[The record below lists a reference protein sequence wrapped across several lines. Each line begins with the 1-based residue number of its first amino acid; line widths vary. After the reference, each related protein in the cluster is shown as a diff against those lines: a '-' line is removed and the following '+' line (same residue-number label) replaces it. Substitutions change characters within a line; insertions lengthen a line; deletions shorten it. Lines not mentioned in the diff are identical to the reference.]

1 MQKETQ
7 QLVGAIADADAS
19 ASASGDG
26 DVQAAADQASQ
37 ATRARADG
45 HHPAGVSRAHR
56 PVSAAPR
63 AHLFSGLVFS
73 EQRLQFI
80 ISPDRNQSP
89 LLEFWLVC
97 TVNTGTLEDLAGFAA
112 GAEAIAF
119 DLTISA
125 HSLHSLDDR
134 NTFRFRHDL
143 QFMDSRGSAV
153 ARRGVKRS
161 MLTVGRDMTGN
172 QSREGEAKAGHAGE
186 QERGIGYIITWSPGH
201 GLMQR
206 LNKRRLGTDVEPMRG
221 W

>member
-1 MQKETQ
+1 MGII
-7 QLVGAIADADAS
+7 L
-19 ASASGDG
+19 
-26 DVQAAADQASQ
+26 QAFLEPIDPFQ
-37 ATRARADG
+37 
-45 HHPAGVSRAHR
+45 
-56 PVSAAPR
+56 
-63 AHLFSGLVFS
+63 
-73 EQRLQFI
+73 QRLEHVCFRA
-80 ISPDRNQSP
+80 SLFRNSVCNSSLAQTRIKSP